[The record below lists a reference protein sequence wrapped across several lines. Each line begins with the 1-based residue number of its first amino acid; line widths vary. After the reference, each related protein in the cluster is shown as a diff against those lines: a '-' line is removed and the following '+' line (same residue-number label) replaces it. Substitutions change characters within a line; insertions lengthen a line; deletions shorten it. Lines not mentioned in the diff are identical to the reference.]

1 MNDVRRF
8 AVCTS
13 IWLNSVVAL
22 PEKVKIVRNMK
33 KLELSQSN

>member
-22 PEKVKIVRNMK
+22 PENSRNMK